1 MLHRPFSRISPP
13 RLVVARLGWKGL
25 LTVVRR
31 RLDVELVRRGL
42 AESRE
47 AAQAMIAAGHVRV
60 AHTVAAKPA
69 RRTSTDE
76 PIELVGPPAR
86 FVSRGGLKL
95 EAALD
100 AFGLDVEGLRVLDA
114 GASTGGFTD
123 CLLQRGAVTVT
134 CVDVGYGQLH
144 ERLRGDP
151 RVTVR
156 ERTHIRDCRP
166 DDVGGRVP
174 LVVADLSF
182 ISLSS
187 VLDALLGLLDDDGR
201 IVALVKPQF
210 EAGRAEA
217 DRGRGVIRDGAVWRR
232 VLLALRSDVEARG
245 AAMMGL
251 MISPITGAQGNVEFF
266 ALIARPG
273 SESASGS
280 GFVDDEAIDALVDQ
294 ASHREQP

>member
-1 MLHRPFSRISPP
+1 MVAPA
-13 RLVVARLGWKGL
+13 ARLGWKGL

-60 AHTVAAKPA
+60 ANTVGAKPA

-95 EAALD
+95 DAALD
-100 AFGLDVEGLRVLDA
+100 AFGLDVEGMRVLDA

-123 CLLQRGAVTVT
+123 CLLQRGAVAVT

-151 RVTVR
+151 RVTIK

-187 VLDALLGLLDDDGR
+187 VLDALLGLLDDGGR

-232 VLLALRSDVEARG
+232 VLIALRSDVEARG

-266 ALIARPG
+266 ALIAVPG
-273 SESASGS
+273 AGATVATSLPGA
-280 GFVDDEAIDALVDQ
+280 VDDDAIDAIV
-294 ASHREQP
+294 AAATHREES

>member
-1 MLHRPFSRISPP
+1 M
-13 RLVVARLGWKGL
+13 KGL
-25 LTVVRR
+25 PTVVRR

-47 AAQAMIAAGHVRV
+47 AAQTMIAAGHVQV
-60 AHTVAAKPA
+60 ANTVAAKPA
-69 RRTSTDE
+69 RRTSPDE
-76 PIELVGPPAR
+76 PIELVGEAPR

-100 AFGLDVEGLRVLDA
+100 AFGLDVSGLRAIDA

-123 CLLQRGAVTVT
+123 CLLQRGALAVT
-134 CVDVGYGQLH
+134 CIDVGYGQLH
-144 ERLRGDP
+144 ERLRRDP

-156 ERTHIRDCRP
+156 ERTHIRNYEP
-166 DDVGGRVP
+166 GDVGGPVP
-174 LVVADLSF
+174 LVVADLSL

-187 VLDALLGLLDDDGR
+187 VLDVLLGLLDADGR

-217 DRGRGVIRDGAVWRR
+217 DRGRGVIRDRAVWRR
-232 VLLALRSDVEARG
+232 VLVALRSDVEARG

-251 MISPITGAQGNVEFF
+251 MISPLTGAQGNVEFF

-280 GFVDDEAIDALVDQ
+280 GIVDDDAIDALVDQ